1 MGYSKK
7 TNKPADNGGKT
18 TGGAPSAQWSSRI
31 RPVAIAAIVAILAV
45 VAFLVVRRGTGT
57 GEQGTGDKGKKVQR
71 QRPARTSQPT
81 QPPSTNTTAKANAD
95 NKAEKPEKPPFVK
108 RPGAMQLP
116 DGKVLTFPAPK
127 EGEVRKV
134 YAYGHM
140 YECDSKGNFKDVTPR
155 KLFHTAFEGNFL
167 GLAVEDKPF
176 IPAFL
181 KGLDQ
186 DEVKKILT
194 KNYEPIGDETEEEW
208 TQLKAYDEMR
218 CAALQ
223 YMEEGGTFDDFV
235 DYFANQ
241 VKKERHTQAMCLREV
256 MTLYKAGKIAEAKE
270 MAQAANALKEKQ
282 GLKNFKV
289 PPHVQKA
296 FDALQ

>member
-7 TNKPADNGGKT
+7 TNKPADNGGK
-18 TGGAPSAQWSSRI
+18 AAANVPLSRRAFRV
-31 RPVAIAAIVAILAV
+31 RPVAIAAIVAILAA
-45 VAFLVVRRGTGT
+45 VAFLVVRRGTGS
-57 GEQGTGDKGKKVQR
+57 GERGMVDKDKKVQR
-71 QRPARTSQPT
+71 QRPARPT
-81 QPPSTNTTAKANAD
+81 QLPSTNRTAKANAG
-95 NKAEKPEKPPFVK
+95 NNAEKPEKQPFVK

-140 YECDSKGNFKDVTPR
+140 YECDSKGNFRDVTPR

-241 VKKERHTQAMCLREV
+241 VKKERQTQAMCLREV

-270 MAQAANALKEKQ
+270 MAQAAEALKEKE
-282 GLKNFKV
+282 GLKPLKL
-289 PPHVQKA
+289 PPHVREA
-296 FDALQ
+296 FDKL

>member
-7 TNKPADNGGKT
+7 TNKPAENGGKAT
-18 TGGAPSAQWSSRI
+18 ADAPSSRRTFRV
-31 RPVAIAAIVAILAV
+31 RPVAIAAIVAILAA
-45 VAFLVVRRGTGT
+45 VAFLVVRRGTGN
-57 GEQGTGDKGKKVQR
+57 GERGTADKEKKVQR
-71 QRPARTSQPT
+71 QRPARTTQPT
-81 QPPSTNTTAKANAD
+81 QPPSTNTTAKANAG
-95 NKAEKPEKPPFVK
+95 NKVEKPEKQPFVK

-241 VKKERHTQAMCLREV
+241 VKKERQTQAMCLREV

-270 MAQAANALKEKQ
+270 MAQAAEALKEKE
-282 GLKNFKV
+282 GLKPLKL
-289 PPHVQKA
+289 PPHVREA
-296 FDALQ
+296 FDKL

>member
-1 MGYSKK
+1 MTYSKK
-7 TNKPADNGGKT
+7 KTNQPAGNGGKA

-31 RPVAIAAIVAILAV
+31 RPVAIAAIVAILAA
-45 VAFLVVRRGTGT
+45 VAFLVVRRGTGS
-57 GEQGTGDKGKKVQR
+57 GERGMVDKDKKVQR
-71 QRPARTSQPT
+71 QRPARPT
-81 QPPSTNTTAKANAD
+81 QLPSTNRTAKANAG
-95 NKAEKPEKPPFVK
+95 NNAEKPEKQPFVK

-140 YECDSKGNFKDVTPR
+140 YECDSKGNFRDVTPR

-241 VKKERHTQAMCLREV
+241 VKKERQTQAMCLREV

-270 MAQAANALKEKQ
+270 MAQAAEALKEKE
-282 GLKNFKV
+282 GLKPLKL
-289 PPHVQKA
+289 PPHVREA
-296 FDALQ
+296 FDKL

>member
-1 MGYSKK
+1 MTYSKK
-7 TNKPADNGGKT
+7 KTNQPAGNGGKA

-31 RPVAIAAIVAILAV
+31 RPVAIAAIVAILAA
-45 VAFLVVRRGTGT
+45 VAFLVVRRGTGS
-57 GEQGTGDKGKKVQR
+57 GERGMVDKDKKVQR
-71 QRPARTSQPT
+71 QRPARPTQPT
-81 QPPSTNTTAKANAD
+81 QPPSTNRTAKANAG
-95 NKAEKPEKPPFVK
+95 NNAEKPEKQPFVK

-241 VKKERHTQAMCLREV
+241 VKKERQTQAMCLREV

-270 MAQAANALKEKQ
+270 MAQAAEALKEKE
-282 GLKNFKV
+282 GLKPLKL
-289 PPHVQKA
+289 PPHVREA
-296 FDALQ
+296 FDKL

>member
-7 TNKPADNGGKT
+7 TNKPADNGGK
-18 TGGAPSAQWSSRI
+18 AAANVPLSRRAFRV
-31 RPVAIAAIVAILAV
+31 RPVAIAAIVAILAA
-45 VAFLVVRRGTGT
+45 VAFLVVRRGTGS
-57 GEQGTGDKGKKVQR
+57 GERGMVDKDKKVQR
-71 QRPARTSQPT
+71 QRPARPTQPT
-81 QPPSTNTTAKANAD
+81 QPPSTNRTAKANAG
-95 NKAEKPEKPPFVK
+95 NNAEKPEKQPFVK

-140 YECDSKGNFKDVTPR
+140 YECDSKGNFRDVTPR

-241 VKKERHTQAMCLREV
+241 VKKERQTQAMCLREV

-270 MAQAANALKEKQ
+270 MAQAAEALKEKE
-282 GLKNFKV
+282 GLKPLKL
-289 PPHVQKA
+289 PPHVREA
-296 FDALQ
+296 FDKL